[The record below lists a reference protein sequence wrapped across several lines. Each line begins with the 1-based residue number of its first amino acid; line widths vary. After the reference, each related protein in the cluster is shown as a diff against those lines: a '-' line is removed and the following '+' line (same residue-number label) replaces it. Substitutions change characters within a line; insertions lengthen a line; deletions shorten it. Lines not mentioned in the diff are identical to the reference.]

1 MGTRLHL
8 KASVDIA
15 RFSPANQVI
24 LHALK
29 TYGMILADH
38 GSNLFI
44 SGAPDS
50 RWNDADLANLR
61 KVAGSNLEVVDAA
74 SLQVD
79 PTPGR
84 RAANQAASG
93 TPTNWTS
100 VMDGY
105 VREQLLH
112 IAVAAG
118 EAEVQP
124 DRMDNDFSSGHR

>member
-61 KVAGSNLEVVDAA
+61 KVVGSNLEDLVVH
-74 SLQVD
+74 
-79 PTPGR
+79 PGR
-84 RAANQAASG
+84 G
-93 TPTNWTS
+93 S
-100 VMDGY
+100 VTRFD
-105 VREQLLH
+105 
-112 IAVAAG
+112 
-118 EAEVQP
+118 
-124 DRMDNDFSSGHR
+124 SGHDLLAVPGVRNADELDLGDGRIRARATPPHRGGCWRSGGTARPHG

>member
-1 MGTRLHL
+1 MGTRLRL

-61 KVAGSNLEVVDAA
+61 KVAGSNLEVVNAA

-79 PTPGR
+79 P
-84 RAANQAASG
+84 NS
-93 TPTNWTS
+93 
-100 VMDGY
+100 
-105 VREQLLH
+105 
-112 IAVAAG
+112 G
-118 EAEVQP
+118 EA
-124 DRMDNDFSSGHR
+124 RCKSGGVRYADELDLGDGRIGARATPPHRGGCGRSGGTGRPHG